1 MVLFVSQFDEKLE
14 EMTAQVDQAVEE
26 ENYEQAEEIQAQL
39 ETYQTANQ
47 KKYNAYKS
55 KLESGDEVEN
65 CKEEG
70 QTSPILQQEDTPV
83 EEEYSPPSLE
93 TPVEE
98 KQ

>member
-14 EMTAQVDQAVEE
+14 EMTAQVDQAAEE

-47 KKYNAYKS
+47 KKYDAYKA
-55 KLESGDEVEN
+55 KLESGDEAEN

-70 QTSPILQQEDTPV
+70 QNSPILEQEDTPV